1 MLPQMEELFIEN
13 KDALITVSEA
23 LDPKYER
30 WISGLG
36 ITKTNILPHFQSLR
50 GECLDGMRLIEDITF
65 ADSVG
70 HEIIAMNDGTF
81 ILVEDGKETLFGEA
95 YRIKDR
101 EMIQI
106 CQNGMSI
113 EL

>member
-1 MLPQMEELFIEN
+1 
-13 KDALITVSEA
+13 
-23 LDPKYER
+23 
-30 WISGLG
+30 
-36 ITKTNILPHFQSLR
+36 
-50 GECLDGMRLIEDITF
+50 MRLIEDITF

-81 ILVEDGKETLFGEA
+81 ILVEDGKETLFGDA
-95 YRIKDR
+95 YRIEDR